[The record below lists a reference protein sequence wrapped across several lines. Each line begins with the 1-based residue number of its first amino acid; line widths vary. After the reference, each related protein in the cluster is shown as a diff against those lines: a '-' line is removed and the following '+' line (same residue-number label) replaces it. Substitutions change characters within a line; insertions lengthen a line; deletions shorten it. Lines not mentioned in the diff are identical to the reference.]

1 MPLTRDQFGLAEKV
15 LLELQDALANA
26 GFVEPFTTAAAEA
39 AAVVASYTGA
49 YSLAT
54 AHTQR
59 LERALAIFD
68 LYSKLGTI
76 PEAVQKACDEAL
88 KELRDIRDGK
98 FSSLQSSTGDT
109 ANSTGAW
116 GSRTKL
122 TFPGDTTD

>member
-1 MPLTRDQFGLAEKV
+1 MPLTRDQFGLPEKV
-15 LLELQDALANA
+15 LLELRDALANA

-49 YSLAT
+49 YALAA
-54 AHTQR
+54 AHAQR

-76 PEAVQKACDEAL
+76 PEAVQKAYDEAM

-98 FSSLQSSTGDT
+98 FSGLESSTGDAT
-109 ANSTGAW
+109 NSTGNW
-116 GSRTKL
+116 GSKTRI
-122 TFPGDTTD
+122 TFPGDTTA